1 MDKEL
6 KQQLEWMNTNLNT
19 IAMNQAILYTE
30 LEQIK
35 ERLPQ
40 SDEPTG

>member
-30 LEQIK
+30 LKEIK
-35 ERLPQ
+35 DQLTQ
-40 SDEPTG
+40 QDEPTN